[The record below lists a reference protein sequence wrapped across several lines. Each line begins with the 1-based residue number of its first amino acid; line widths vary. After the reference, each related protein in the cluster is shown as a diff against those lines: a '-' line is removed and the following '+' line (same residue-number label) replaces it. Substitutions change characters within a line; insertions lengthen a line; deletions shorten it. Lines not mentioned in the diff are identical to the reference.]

1 MWEVAVVNGDN
12 NVGYG
17 MFILDDCSNEE
28 CAAWLLK
35 NKSNTTTRRMQPG
48 DAPRIMSPINRY
60 DENLVS
66 LVAEL
71 HLYEEKIVLVN
82 ITTAY

>member
-1 MWEVAVVNGDN
+1 
-12 NVGYG
+12 
-17 MFILDDCSNEE
+17 
-28 CAAWLLK
+28 
-35 NKSNTTTRRMQPG
+35 
-48 DAPRIMSPINRY
+48 MSPINRY

-82 ITTAY
+82 ITTAYWNDRLFQKKTNEFTEI